1 MLAIADCVCMLR
13 QGAWMLEQKVKEA
26 ELASRSSPNS
36 IHAIHARE

>member
-1 MLAIADCVCMLR
+1 MLAVTDFICMRR